1 VAHHD
6 QLGHDAIVPAFDDKP
21 MSRVILLPGLACDA
35 ALWRDQLP
43 ALSAHHDVRV
53 STVHERHADLLAMA
67 QALLDE
73 FKGPLVL
80 VGSSMGGMLA
90 LHAHRTA
97 PHRIAALALLSS
109 TARADTP
116 ELLKLRSD
124 AIVEFEQGR
133 AEPVLRANAMFAFHP
148 AHAADK
154 SRVDDYVQQILRA
167 GTAQLIAQNR
177 AVMAR
182 TDMRPWLADIR
193 CPLLVACG
201 DGDLLTPLEH
211 AREIAQAVPQA
222 RLEVVPQA
230 GHLMTWEQPA
240 RVNALLL
247 QWLAALQPSTALNA
261 SRPPA

>member
-1 VAHHD
+1 
-6 QLGHDAIVPAFDDKP
+6 
-21 MSRVILLPGLACDA
+21 MSTVILLPGLACDA

-43 ALSAHHDVRV
+43 ALSAQHTVRV
-53 STVHERHADLLAMA
+53 GTVHERHADLPAMA
-67 QALLDE
+67 RALLAE
-73 FKGPLVL
+73 FAGPLVL

-90 LHAHRTA
+90 LHAHRAA
-97 PHRIAALALLSS
+97 PQRIGALALLST

-116 ELLKLRSD
+116 ELIKLRSD

-133 AEPVLRANAMFAFHP
+133 AEAVLRANAMFAFHP
-148 AHAADK
+148 AHASDGE
-154 SRVDDYVQQILRA
+154 RVDDYVAQILRV
-167 GTAQLIAQNR
+167 GPAQLIAQNR
-177 AVMAR
+177 AVMRRA
-182 TDMRPWLADIR
+182 DMRPWLADIR

-211 AREIAQAVPQA
+211 AREIAQAVPHA

-247 QWLAALQPSTALNA
+247 QWLATLQAGAPSTA

>member
-1 VAHHD
+1 M
-6 QLGHDAIVPAFDDKP
+6 FT
-21 MSRVILLPGLACDA
+21 VILLPGLACDA

-43 ALSAHHDVRV
+43 ALSARYAAHVSDV
-53 STVHERHADLLAMA
+53 HQRHGDLPSMARALLAQFA
-67 QALLDE
+67 
-73 FKGPLVL
+73 GPLVL

-90 LHAHRTA
+90 LHAHREA
-97 PHRIAALALLSS
+97 PQRIAAMALLSS

-116 ELLKLRSD
+116 ELLELRSD

-133 AEPVLRANAMFAFHP
+133 AEAVLRANAMFAFHP
-148 AHAADK
+148 SHADDRAL
-154 SRVDDYVQQILRA
+154 VDDYVGQILRIGA
-167 GTAQLIAQNR
+167 AQLIAQNR

-182 TDMRPWLADIR
+182 ADMRPWLADVR

-211 AREIAQAVPQA
+211 SREIARAVPQA

-230 GHLMTWEQPA
+230 GHLMTWEQPE

-247 QWLAALQPSTALNA
+247 HWLAGVQPLHRAA
-261 SRPPA
+261 R

>member
-1 VAHHD
+1 
-6 QLGHDAIVPAFDDKP
+6 
-21 MSRVILLPGLACDA
+21 
-35 ALWRDQLP
+35 
-43 ALSAHHDVRV
+43 
-53 STVHERHADLLAMA
+53 
-67 QALLDE
+67 
-73 FKGPLVL
+73 
-80 VGSSMGGMLA
+80 
-90 LHAHRTA
+90 
-97 PHRIAALALLSS
+97 
-109 TARADTP
+109 
-116 ELLKLRSD
+116 
-124 AIVEFEQGR
+124 
-133 AEPVLRANAMFAFHP
+133 VLRANAMFAFHP